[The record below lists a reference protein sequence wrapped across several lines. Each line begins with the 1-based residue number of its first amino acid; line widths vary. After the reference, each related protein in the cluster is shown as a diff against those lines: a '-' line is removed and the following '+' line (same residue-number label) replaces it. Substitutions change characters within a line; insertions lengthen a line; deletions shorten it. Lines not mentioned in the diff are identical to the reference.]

1 MNTLKKFVAIVIL
14 ITLIL
19 FFIHT
24 FLKVEEFGTRLIEHN
39 TVRTDPD
46 DSTCADGEQNTEGIY
61 MYNYDDVPN
70 LSEYILKTE
79 MPSQPDMSKYTLK
92 TNLKPTPTPT
102 PTPTTTTA
110 NTSSTTE
117 ERAVRSVRRVV
128 KRTARQVA
136 KPAKRVVK
144 RVAKPVIKPV
154 KQVAKT
160 VEKPVKKV
168 AEEAVKTVEKP
179 ASKIA
184 SELNKVVSDPTKIEP
199 DADTRAKMKKTEA
212 RSDLVT
218 KFNVTDLGK
227 NTENGNEIVFK
238 FDRILPDNLTYKKRD
253 TKCIHSPVRGDDN
266 SNEVPAT
273 KSYEELY
280 KRVLDWFRKLF

>member
-1 MNTLKKFVAIVIL
+1 MVSYTDGIDTKP
-14 ITLIL
+14 
-19 FFIHT
+19 
-24 FLKVEEFGTRLIEHN
+24 FLN
-39 TVRTDPD
+39 D
-46 DSTCADGEQNTEGIY
+46 
-61 MYNYDDVPN
+61 
-70 LSEYILKTE
+70 
-79 MPSQPDMSKYTLK
+79 KYTLK
-92 TNLKPTPTPT
+92 TNLKPKPT
-102 PTPTTTTA
+102 TPTTTTPTT
-110 NTSSTTE
+110 TSSTPE

-128 KRTARQVA
+128 KRNARQVA
-136 KPAKRVVK
+136 KPVK
-144 RVAKPVIKPV
+144 RVAKPV

-168 AEEAVKTVEKP
+168 AEKTAKTVEKP

-199 DADTRAKMKKTEA
+199 DADTQAKMKKTEEK
-212 RSDLVT
+212 SDLVT
-218 KFNVTDLGK
+218 KSNVTDLGK

-238 FDRILPDNLTYKKRD
+238 FDKILPDNLTYKKRD

>member
-19 FFIHT
+19 FFVHT

-70 LSEYILKTE
+70 FSEYILKTE

-92 TNLKPTPTPT
+92 TNLKPKPTTPTT
-102 PTPTTTTA
+102 TTPTTTTA
-110 NTSSTTE
+110 NTSSTPE

-136 KPAKRVVK
+136 KPVK
-144 RVAKPVIKPV
+144 RVAKPV

-168 AEEAVKTVEKP
+168 AEETAKTVEKP

-199 DADTRAKMKKTEA
+199 DADTQAKMKKTKE

-218 KFNVTDLGK
+218 KSNVTDLGK

-238 FDRILPDNLTYKKRD
+238 FDKILPDNLTYKKKD

>member
-1 MNTLKKFVAIVIL
+1 MNTLKKFVAIIIL

-19 FFIHT
+19 FFVHT

-39 TVRTDPD
+39 TGSNTV
-46 DSTCADGEQNTEGIY
+46 TCADGEQNTEGTY
-61 MYNYDDVPN
+61 MYDYNDVAN
-70 LSEYILKTE
+70 FSEYILKTE
-79 MPSQPDMSKYTLK
+79 IPAPPDMSKYILK
-92 TNLKPTPTPT
+92 TNLKSSKS
-102 PTPTTTTA
+102 TPTTTTPA
-110 NTSSTTE
+110 TTASSTSSSSTT
-117 ERAVRSVRRVV
+117 RSIRRNVN
-128 KRTARQVA
+128 RTARQVA
-136 KPAKRVVK
+136 NPVK
-144 RVAKPVIKPV
+144 RVAKPVV
-154 KQVAKT
+154 
-160 VEKPVKKV
+160 KPVKKV
-168 AEEAVKTVEKP
+168 AKDTVKTVEKP

-199 DADTRAKMKKTEA
+199 DADTQAKMKKTEEK
-212 RSDLVT
+212 SDLVT
-218 KFNVTDLGK
+218 KSNVTDLGK

-238 FDRILPDNLTYKKRD
+238 FDKILPDNLTYKKKD

>member
-46 DSTCADGEQNTEGIY
+46 DSTCAESEEQNTEGIY
-61 MYNYDDVPN
+61 MYNYDNVPN
-70 LSEYILKTE
+70 FSEYILKTE

-102 PTPTTTTA
+102 PTTTTA
-110 NTSSTTE
+110 NTSSTPE

-128 KRTARQVA
+128 NRTARQVA
-136 KPAKRVVK
+136 KPVKRAAKPVVKPVK
-144 RVAKPVIKPV
+144 RVAK
-154 KQVAKT
+154 QVT
-160 VEKPVKKV
+160 KPVKKV
-168 AEEAVKTVEKP
+168 AEEAAKTVEKP

-199 DADTRAKMKKTEA
+199 DADTRAKMKKTEEN
-212 RSDLVT
+212 SDLVT
-218 KFNVTDLGK
+218 KSNVTDLGK

-238 FDRILPDNLTYKKRD
+238 FDRILPDNLTYKKKD

-266 SNEVPAT
+266 SNEVPST
-273 KSYEELY
+273 KSYENLY
-280 KRVLDWFRKLF
+280 KSIVDWFRKLF